1 MSGND
6 GNTGRRA
13 YSDPDTFS
21 LITGVDRALIVRFAV
36 ILRALA
42 SQRPVHPDKFAKYAL
57 TTAVHFRDLY
67 PWFYMPVSLHKMLI
81 HCADVIRSHL
91 LPIGMHS
98 EEIQEARNI

>member
-13 YSDPDTFS
+13 FSDPDTFS

-36 ILRALA
+36 ILRPLA

-67 PWFYMPVSLHKMLI
+67 PCFYMPVSLHKLLI
-81 HCADVIRSHL
+81 QCADVIRSHL
-91 LPIGMHS
+91 LPIGMFS
-98 EEIQEARNI
+98 EEIQEARSI